1 MYRIEASIP
10 ECTLAKTGTFT
21 LCIDTLLRRFSI
33 PTANPI
39 TLFVPHLSIH
49 SSLAFLHARD
59 KRTLHKLSVTV
70 GDFLPELQGT
80 LDQWFRMES
89 ALNESGSD
97 GDASSTLNIHLLL
110 QLTRLDSQAEDQ
122 PCLRCQSY
130 QKRLRSYQL
139 EVESLTH
146 QLRTYPVLQGELESL
161 RIGALSLTSPQS
173 LTQQEKDYVRYALGA
188 MEEKAKLADLL
199 QREAAGLQEELKTT
213 FRDMQEQRTISEE
226 TVIQLNEQFR
236 RVMDDLKR
244 ENQEK
249 GDLTTALTQ
258 AKAQLSVKI
267 RAEQDLNAQLQLTQK
282 QLTVKT
288 AQALLYSQAEFENSE
303 LKVALGQAD
312 ERNKRLTE
320 EVRKLGEEMGAKM
333 NQFELQSV
341 VWTKE
346 RETKEEELKAC
357 RELLAAKTHLADQ
370 LLSEKSKIEGQI
382 HFQTQQ
388 FKAKEDFSQQIESL
402 EKRLKT
408 SEELR
413 AKINAEI
420 PQSLEMVEAE
430 LGKMGK
436 EREVFIEEREKLH
449 VRIRALEQEFGTQ
462 VGLRE
467 RLEIETDEQAQH
479 IAVLEQALC
488 DQEHSH
494 SLLASLVK
502 AKDQSS
508 VLTLELVSE
517 VDSLSDRLLR
527 HSEKI
532 LAGQQVIARLAEVV
546 EKQNCD
552 LHVIRKMFRSQ
563 GPYSAVE
570 GDGVDEVLAK
580 YLNERLIP
588 PPVPFRREESGV
600 YLFGAKRVAIKV
612 EQGRL
617 IVRVGGGYMGIED
630 FIVAYSSAEIEKLEN
645 RRSDKSGD
653 PFILRLSQYFDSK
666 SANTSLKLAHS
677 SSQHRRRSP
686 P

>member
-1 MYRIEASIP
+1 M
-10 ECTLAKTGTFT
+10 
-21 LCIDTLLRRFSI
+21 
-33 PTANPI
+33 
-39 TLFVPHLSIH
+39 
-49 SSLAFLHARD
+49 
-59 KRTLHKLSVTV
+59 
-70 GDFLPELQGT
+70 
-80 LDQWFRMES
+80 
-89 ALNESGSD
+89 
-97 GDASSTLNIHLLL
+97 
-110 QLTRLDSQAEDQ
+110 
-122 PCLRCQSY
+122 
-130 QKRLRSYQL
+130 
-139 EVESLTH
+139 
-146 QLRTYPVLQGELESL
+146 
-161 RIGALSLTSPQS
+161 
-173 LTQQEKDYVRYALGA
+173 
-188 MEEKAKLADLL
+188 
-199 QREAAGLQEELKTT
+199 
-213 FRDMQEQRTISEE
+213 
-226 TVIQLNEQFR
+226 
-236 RVMDDLKR
+236 
-244 ENQEK
+244 
-249 GDLTTALTQ
+249 
-258 AKAQLSVKI
+258 
-267 RAEQDLNAQLQLTQK
+267 
-282 QLTVKT
+282 
-288 AQALLYSQAEFENSE
+288 
-303 LKVALGQAD
+303 
-312 ERNKRLTE
+312 
-320 EVRKLGEEMGAKM
+320 
-333 NQFELQSV
+333 
-341 VWTKE
+341 
-346 RETKEEELKAC
+346 
-357 RELLAAKTHLADQ
+357 
-370 LLSEKSKIEGQI
+370 
-382 HFQTQQ
+382 
-388 FKAKEDFSQQIESL
+388 
-402 EKRLKT
+402 
-408 SEELR
+408 
-413 AKINAEI
+413 
-420 PQSLEMVEAE
+420 
-430 LGKMGK
+430 
-436 EREVFIEEREKLH
+436 
-449 VRIRALEQEFGTQ
+449 RIRALEQEFGTQ

-494 SLLASLVK
+494 SLLTSLVK